1 MEFYCFVL
9 DFILEEIKRHKRFI
23 STDFSSENK
32 DNQHVNRHRHI
43 SADSSYSTATSSE
56 YDSDETPKKAKLTK
70 KRPQSSHLRAQSAKE
85 SFNRSEKNLKHQDDW
100 NHKPSNLSLLNTQSL
115 LKSKDDVRAQNVDDS
130 TVIKLESIKIS

>member
-1 MEFYCFVL
+1 MT
-9 DFILEEIKRHKRFI
+9 RHKHFI

-32 DNQHVNRHRHI
+32 ETQHVNRHRHI

-70 KRPQSSHLRAQSAKE
+70 KRPQSSHLRAQSAKQ
-85 SFNRSEKNLKHQDDW
+85 SFNGSEKNLKHQDDW
-100 NHKPSNLSLLNTQSL
+100 NHKPSSLSLLNTQSL

-130 TVIKLESIKIS
+130 TVIKLASIKIS

>member
-1 MEFYCFVL
+1 MEASKSLYNSEKLVQ
-9 DFILEEIKRHKRFI
+9 EEMSRHKRFI

-70 KRPQSSHLRAQSAKE
+70 KRPQSSHLRAQSAKQ
-85 SFNRSEKNLKHQDDW
+85 SFNGSEKKLKHQDDW
-100 NHKPSNLSLLNTQSL
+100 NHKPSSLSHLNTQSL
-115 LKSKDDVRAQNVDDS
+115 LKSKDDVRAQNIDDS
-130 TVIKLESIKIS
+130 SVIKLA